1 MLILEKLE
9 LSYNKAT
16 VSDGAAPSLTVG
28 FSKFMP
34 TQQCCNRKDLR
45 CVPIQIT
52 TIILI
57 FTAEDQGSTGSAAIT
72 FNKKKTRGM
81 VAKHSK
87 RQEYVGLPCNHQTT
101 R

>member
-9 LSYNKAT
+9 
-16 VSDGAAPSLTVG
+16 VSNIIIFELCISA
-28 FSKFMP
+28 
-34 TQQCCNRKDLR
+34 QQCCNRKDLR